1 MENIVTALN
10 KLHDIN
16 TSYSLS
22 NQEVEKILDEIKT
35 AKVCTPVIGK
45 FSSGKSAL
53 LNTLLG
59 YTKPLLKE
67 DITPETAVPA
77 EITYS
82 PELDFAYVVTKDG
95 TQTQI
100 DLTEY
105 RHLEVDANEV
115 RCIRLNLRNN
125 FLETIPDVMLVD
137 MPGFESGF
145 EVHNKAI
152 DNYLPNS
159 MVYLITFPAD
169 DMILRS
175 SVGNILKELCLRD
188 MPICIVITKYD
199 KCDDNFETTF
209 AALKES
215 LKKYIGQREVTYC
228 ITSSRTGDAEDLE
241 KFLEDIQQQSQVL
254 LANRYKNAVL
264 SSADVT
270 RNYLVT
276 TMKNSEMSE
285 SELDEQQDKLD
296 RQLDSLNQRLSVE
309 REDFDS
315 QVAESIREIKN
326 DIQMALEAEEET
338 FVAIAMNNQSI
349 QEQIN
354 LTVRKAVTVSMKK
367 RFIPKVERYLKRVQ
381 NCLDS
386 ESIGDVHFSFSF
398 NAENVNK
405 NIFSAVLPAIGSFL
419 IGLPVLGIIISGIM
433 LFVNKFKADQKRE
446 EMKNQIRS
454 KLHGEVYPQILQEV
468 GKNLEMAIF
477 KQLKLINTSMD
488 EEITNQRTTLEKA
501 LEDVR
506 QRMADEK
513 EQKEGLLQ
521 RIKDDLDKIQQ
532 ICSEV
537 SLPE

>member
-82 PELDFAYVVTKDG
+82 PEQDFAYVVTKDG

-100 DLTEY
+100 DLTMY

-145 EVHNKAI
+145 EVHNKSI

-175 SVGNILKELCLRD
+175 SVGNILKELCLHD

-228 ITSSRTGDAEDLE
+228 ITSSRTGDAEELE

-254 LANRYKNAVL
+254 LANRFKNAVL

-315 QVAESIREIKN
+315 QVTESIREIKN

-381 NCLDS
+381 NCLDN

-398 NAENVNK
+398 NAEDVNK

-419 IGLPVLGIIISGIM
+419 IGLPMIGIIISGIM
-433 LFVNKFKADQKRE
+433 LLVNKFKADQKRE